1 MKETLKKLLLIFI
14 KKKETSEVFSMTQNL
29 KNRIITSFFLLIL
42 LFLMLINN
50 FILTYFLIVGGIFS
64 LLEFFKIIKIIFKDK
79 IIKQFSYNLFFIVYI
94 FIFCSFFLFF
104 SSFLNLKILI
114 FLILI
119 TCIFSD
125 IGGYIFGKIFKGKK
139 LTSLS
144 PNKTFSGA
152 FGSIILSIS
161 SFSILIYYSTKNFD
175 WYFII
180 IAFTTSLFC
189 QIGDLFFSYL
199 KRKSLLKDT
208 GNFLPG
214 HGGILDRI
222 DGILLGLPAGIISL
236 LIIY

>member
-1 MKETLKKLLLIFI
+1 
-14 KKKETSEVFSMTQNL
+14 MTKNL

-64 LLEFFKIIKIIFKDK
+64 LLEFFKIIKIIFKGK
-79 IIKQFSYNLFFIVYI
+79 KIKQFFYNSFFVVYI
-94 FIFCSFFLFF
+94 FIFCSFVLFF
-104 SSFLNLKILI
+104 SSFLNLKLLI

-144 PNKTFSGA
+144 PNKTLSGA

-180 IAFTTSLFC
+180 IAFITSLFC

>member
-14 KKKETSEVFSMTQNL
+14 KKKETSEVFSMTKNL

-64 LLEFFKIIKIIFKDK
+64 LLEFFK

-222 DGILLGLPAGIISL
+222 DGILLGLPAGTISL